1 MRNIAVGILA
11 HVDAGKTTC
20 IESMLYNA
28 GTIRKMGRVD
38 HKDAFRDYDNQER
51 DRGITIFSKEAHFHW
66 KDSEIY
72 VIDTPGHVDFSSE
85 MERSLQ
91 VLDLAIILINAQ
103 DGVQSH
109 TETIWK
115 CLEHYNVP
123 ALLFINKMDITY
135 TEKEELMDNLQSLC
149 SDNCIDFTD
158 IDLEKVALTS
168 DDLLS
173 EYTETGTIS
182 SDSIARAVYKR
193 ECFPTFFGSAL
204 KNQGI
209 EQLMDAICDYT
220 LEKEYPED
228 FGAKVYKIST
238 DDQGNRLTHL
248 KITGGTLKAK
258 QKISETE
265 KVDQIRLYSGP
276 NYTMIQEADAGMIC
290 AVKGFT
296 ELEAGQGIGIEADSP
311 QPVLSAFL
319 NYQLLLP
326 RGVDPLQM
334 MDVLTRLSKE
344 DPQLQINYD
353 EQTRKIHLRL
363 MGTIQMEVIQKMIKE
378 RSGIH
383 VEFTTGNVIYR
394 ETILNP
400 VYGYGH
406 FEPLRHYAEVHL
418 YLEPLP
424 PGSGMKFETDI
435 STDKLAL
442 NWQRLI
448 RTHLEEKEHR
458 GVLTGSPITDIKI
471 SLVAGKAHLKHTMGG
486 DFRQATYR
494 AVRQGLKKADSIL
507 LEPYYQF
514 AITVPSSVLSKVLF
528 DLENKHARIEI
539 KDNPD
544 GTMTVTGIG
553 PVRLMMNYQKE
564 IVALTHGKGKYSCVP
579 DGYYPCEDAQ
589 DIILE
594 RGYDSETDF
603 RNPTGSVFCAQG
615 SGYVVPWNEV
625 EEHLHIPIQKDESSQ
640 GYRQVRYTVKEE
652 ELKRVV
658 NMAGGQNKNTGPKIK
673 LRTKQKPRTEIK
685 IDKVELAPKLPDCL
699 IVDGYNMIY
708 AWDDLKDLIKTDV
721 ESARYQLIDMLSNYQ
736 GYRNC
741 RLIVVFD
748 GYRVKNNPGETMQRG
763 DTHIVYTRQGQT
775 ADSYIEKSIH
785 ELKGTYHVIV
795 ATSDALI
802 QNSALAQGASRMS
815 ARELENRVKKVNST
829 ALEYIRK
836 SGL

>member
-1 MRNIAVGILA
+1 MKNIAVGILA

-38 HKDAFRDYDNQER
+38 HKDAFLDYDSLER

-123 ALLFINKMDITY
+123 ALVFINKMDISY
-135 TEKEELMDNLQSLC
+135 IEKEELMENLQRMC
-149 SDNCIDFTD
+149 SENCIDFTD
-158 IDLEKVALTS
+158 DNKWEKLALVS
-168 DDLLS
+168 DDLLN
-173 EYTETGTIS
+173 EFTETETIS

-193 ECFPTFFGSAL
+193 ECFPVFFGSAL

-209 EQLMDAICDYT
+209 ESLMDAICQYT
-220 LEKEYPED
+220 LTKEYPDE
-228 FGAKVYKIST
+228 FGAKIYKIST
-238 DDQGNRLTHL
+238 DEQGNRLTHL
-248 KITGGTLKAK
+248 KITGGCLKAK

-265 KVDQIRLYSGP
+265 KVDQIRIYSGQ

-296 ELEAGQGIGIEADSP
+296 DLEAGQGIGMEADSP

-319 NYQLLLP
+319 NYQLVLP

-334 MDVLTRLSKE
+334 MNVLTQLAKE

-353 EQTRKIHLRL
+353 EQTKKIHLRL
-363 MGTIQMEVIQKMIKE
+363 MGTIQMEVIQKMIME

-383 VEFTTGNVIYR
+383 VEFTTGNVIFR
-394 ETILNP
+394 ETITEP

-424 PGSGMKFETDI
+424 PGSGMKFEADI

-448 RTHLEEKEHR
+448 LTHLEEREHR

-494 AVRQGLKKADSIL
+494 AVRQGLKKADSLL
-507 LEPYYQF
+507 LEPYYRF
-514 AITVPSSVLSKVLF
+514 SITVPSSVLSKVLF
-528 DLENKHARIEI
+528 DLESKHARIEI

-553 PVRLMMNYQKE
+553 PVRLLMNYQKE

-579 DGYYPCEDAQ
+579 DGYYPCEDAEQ
-589 DIILE
+589 IILE
-594 RGYDSETDF
+594 RGYDSEMDF

-615 SGYVVPWNEV
+615 SGYVVPWDEV
-625 EEHLHIPIQKDESSQ
+625 EEHLHIPIEKESTSQ
-640 GYRQVRYTVKEE
+640 SYHQVRYTVKEE
-652 ELKRVV
+652 ELKRVF
-658 NMAGGQNKNTGPKIK
+658 NMAGGQNKKAEPKVK
-673 LRTKQKPRTEIK
+673 LRTTPKPKTEISAA
-685 IDKVELAPKLPDCL
+685 KVEISEKLPDCL

-708 AWDDLKDLIKTDV
+708 AWENLKDTARTDI
-721 ESARYQLIDMLSNYQ
+721 ESARDQLIDLLTNYQ

-741 RLIVVFD
+741 RIIIVFD
-748 GYRVKNNPGETMQRG
+748 GYRVKNNPGETIKKG
-763 DTHIVYTRQGQT
+763 DTQIIYTRQGQT

-785 ELKGTYHVIV
+785 DLRKSFHVTV
-795 ATSDALI
+795 VTSDALI

-829 ALEYIRK
+829 ALSYLKNNR
-836 SGL
+836 